1 MMSNVFVKRDPRES
15 VFILALLAL
24 CLILFFF
31 RLGAR
36 PLWDV
41 DEGMHA
47 STSKDM
53 VLSGD
58 WITPTFN
65 GENFYDKPILH
76 NWFVAISFLVF
87 GFTEFAARLPAA
99 ILGLGG
105 VLLTF
110 LLGRKMFGPWVGF
123 LAGVILA
130 TNAEY
135 IMLSRSVVHDISL
148 VFFTTSALIC
158 FYQGFMNERHR
169 KIFSLLFYASLG
181 FAVLAKGPVGVLL
194 PSLIIGLFLLLK
206 KKLGFLMK
214 MHLGWGILI
223 FLAVAA
229 PWYVLISLR
238 NADYGGYF
246 FIKNN
251 VMRFLSSRALHHA
264 PFYYYIPALF
274 GGFFPW
280 SCLVPLVFIQAFREG
295 IKKTDDRHLFL
306 LLWVLVT
313 FVFFSAA
320 SSKLA
325 TYILPLFPALS
336 LLVGSL
342 WNDFIEAPTPELR
355 KGFLYS
361 FLPVL
366 VILPLG
372 LIYLWIGPPLRFEVR
387 HGIHLTRHSYI
398 IVWIAVG
405 IALSL
410 WLLLRGHLKGSFFA
424 LAGTFASAV
433 LIIELTILPLLNPYF
448 TTQGLG
454 LKLDR
459 MVPRGEKF
467 VFYDDVKDSTLFY
480 TGRRGIVLK
489 TPKEMLDFLDS
500 EKKVFCIIP
509 KKDYQRL
516 DEFEKISNRSH
527 IVEEEGGKLI
537 ISNNIRQ

>member
-1 MMSNVFVKRDPRES
+1 MHSISGKKDNREA
-15 VFILALLAL
+15 VFIFALLAL
-24 CLILFFF
+24 CFLLFFF
-31 RLGAR
+31 RLGER

-58 WITPTFN
+58 WVTPTFN

-105 VLLTF
+105 VLLTY
-110 LLGRKMFGPWVGF
+110 LLGRKMFGPQVGF
-123 LAGVILA
+123 LGGVVLA
-130 TNAEY
+130 TNPEY

-148 VFFTTSALIC
+148 VFFITLAFLF
-158 FYQGFMNERHR
+158 FYQGFISERHR
-169 KIFSLLFYASLG
+169 KAYSLLFYASLG

-206 KKLGFLMK
+206 KRLNFLREMQ
-214 MHLGWGILI
+214 LGWGILV

-238 NADYGGYF
+238 NADYGSYF

-251 VMRFLSSRALHHA
+251 VMRFLSRRAYHHG
-264 PFYYYIPALF
+264 PLYYYIPALF

-280 SCLVPLVFIQAFREG
+280 SCLLPLVFIRAFRQRLKNME
-295 IKKTDDRHLFL
+295 DCHLLL

-313 FVFFSAA
+313 LAFFSVA

-325 TYILPLFPALS
+325 TYILPIFPALS

-342 WNDFIEAPTPELR
+342 WNDLMETPTAELR

-361 FLPVL
+361 FLPVF
-366 VILPLG
+366 VFLPLG
-372 LIYLWIGPPLRFEVR
+372 LLYLRFGPPIRFQTRYGVDFIGHSYVVLWIMG
-387 HGIHLTRHSYI
+387 
-398 IVWIAVG
+398 G

-410 WLLLRGHLKGSFFA
+410 WLLRKGHPKVSFFSM
-424 LAGTFASAV
+424 AGTFACGV
-433 LIIELTILPLLNPYF
+433 VFIEMAILPLVNPYF
-448 TTQGLG
+448 TTQGLAR
-454 LKLDR
+454 KLDR
-459 MVPRGEKF
+459 MVPSGEKL
-467 VFYDDVKDSTLFY
+467 VFIHTVKDTALFY
-480 TGRRGIVLK
+480 TDRRALVLR
-489 TPKEMLDFLDS
+489 TPREMIHFLMSD
-500 EKKVFCIIP
+500 KRVFCIVD
-509 KKDYQRL
+509 KTLYKDL
-516 DEFEKISNRSH
+516 DELKKISY
-527 IVEEEGGKLI
+527 IIEESGGKLI
-537 ISNNIRQ
+537 ISNQR